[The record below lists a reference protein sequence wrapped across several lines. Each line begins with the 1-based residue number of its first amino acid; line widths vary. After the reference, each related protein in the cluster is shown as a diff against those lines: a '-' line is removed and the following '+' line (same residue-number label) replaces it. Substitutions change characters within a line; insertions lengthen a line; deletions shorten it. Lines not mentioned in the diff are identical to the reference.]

1 MSYAGTANYKNTEGR
16 TRVRPSDST
25 RAGDQRAAVRIDA
38 IKPVAMAA
46 MTISP
51 LLSR

>member
-1 MSYAGTANYKNTEGR
+1 MPAPQINK
-16 TRVRPSDST
+16 TRRGELASAPPIST
-25 RAGDQRAAVRIDA
+25 RAGDQRPAVRIEA
-38 IKPVAMAA
+38 IKPVALAA